1 MKITGQAVS
10 VTELIKDTSERF
22 GNGGLSRFISGIQN
36 VSEPQFCCTKEQAEL
51 LGTRNFTALKNAFGH
66 LVAGLDMTPFKNISD
81 EIKGYRENQPM
92 FSRFCKGRVLDE
104 IQKQCTKIIE
114 INKDCSRTPVSL
126 CDATLPDSAVYTT
139 KEIMGKHQDLGLF
152 VIEKSLRAVK
162 YGEPE
167 NIANLRP
174 SIPVNIKTSGSVEL
188 PVPEQINDK
197 KPD

>member
-66 LVAGLDMTPFKNISD
+66 LVAGLDMTPFKNIAD
-81 EIKGYRENQPM
+81 EIKGYRENQPIL
-92 FSRFCKGRVLDE
+92 SRFCKGRVLDE

-114 INKDCSRTPVSL
+114 INKDCSRSPVSL
-126 CDATLPDSAVYTT
+126 HDATLPDSAVYTT

-152 VIEKSLRAVK
+152 VLEKSLRAVK
-162 YGEPE
+162 YGAPV
-167 NIANLRP
+167 NIADPKL
-174 SIPVNIKTSGSVEL
+174 SIPVNIQTGGPVEL
-188 PVPEQINDK
+188 PATEAVV
-197 KPD
+197 

>member
-66 LVAGLDMTPFKNISD
+66 LVAGWDMTPFKNIAD
-81 EIKGYRENQPM
+81 EIKGYRGNQPIL
-92 FSRFCKGRVLDE
+92 SRFCKGRVLDE

-114 INKDCSRTPVSL
+114 INKDCSRSPVSL
-126 CDATLPDSAVYTT
+126 HDATLPDSTVYTT

-152 VIEKSLRAVK
+152 VPEKSLRAVK
-162 YGEPE
+162 YG
-167 NIANLRP
+167 A
-174 SIPVNIKTSGSVEL
+174 PVNIADPKLSMPVNIQTSGPVEL
-188 PVPEQINDK
+188 PATEAVV
-197 KPD
+197 

>member
-66 LVAGLDMTPFKNISD
+66 LVAGLDMTPFKNIAD
-81 EIKGYRENQPM
+81 EIKGYRENQPIL
-92 FSRFCKGRVLDE
+92 SRFCKGRVLDE

-114 INKDCSRTPVSL
+114 INKDCSRSPVSL
-126 CDATLPDSAVYTT
+126 HDATLTDSAVYTT

-152 VIEKSLRAVK
+152 VLEKSLRAVK
-162 YGEPE
+162 YGAPV
-167 NIANLRP
+167 NIADPKL
-174 SIPVNIKTSGSVEL
+174 SIPVNIQTSGPVDL
-188 PVPEQINDK
+188 PATEAVV
-197 KPD
+197 